1 MGSAVTDTLAPRS
14 RKVKIL
20 ATLGPA
26 SSDRRTIR
34 KLMLAGADAFRI
46 NMSHG
51 DQRQKARLVESI
63 RALEKEFKRST
74 TILFDLQGPKL
85 RVGQFK
91 GGSAELV
98 NGARFIFDRAD
109 KAGDARR
116 VTLPHPEL
124 FESIRPGTNILIDD
138 GKVRLNVLEAD
149 ERQIV
154 TEVKVG
160 GAVSDNKGV
169 NVPDVVVPIPALTD
183 KDRDDLQFALEQKAD
198 WIALSFVQRPED
210 VAEARSLIGERAS
223 LLAKIEKP
231 AAIDRLNDI
240 IALADAVMVARGDLG
255 VELPPEQ
262 VPPLQNKIVACARQF
277 GKPVVVATQMLESMV
292 TSPTPTRAEV
302 SDVATAIYD
311 GADAVMLSAESA
323 TGQYPYEAV
332 QMMDRIAASVESDPS
347 YQARIH
353 FTQTRLEPTTADAL
367 ASSARQ
373 IASTV
378 SATAMLCYTSSGSTA
393 RRIARERPP
402 VPLLAMSAS
411 MTTARRMGLLWGV
424 HAVHTRDVASFEE
437 MVEKAKR
444 MALRHGVA
452 KGGDRVICMAGIPFG
467 TAGSTN
473 VLHVVRLI
481 GDELERYSA
490 AKSGRD

>member
-1 MGSAVTDTLAPRS
+1 VSETLAPRN

-26 SSDRRTIR
+26 SSDATMIRRLLI
-34 KLMLAGADAFRI
+34 AGADAFRI

-51 DQRQKARLVESI
+51 DRKTKARLVEHI
-63 RALEKEFKRST
+63 RALEKEFHRPA

-85 RVGQFK
+85 RVGHFAGGRTMLEK
-91 GGSAELV
+91 GS
-98 NGARFIFDRAD
+98 RFIFDRSK
-109 KAGDARR
+109 KAGDSNR
-116 VTLPHPEL
+116 VQLPHEEL
-124 FESIRPGTNILIDD
+124 FDSIKPGAKILIDD
-138 GKVRLNVLEAD
+138 GKIRLNVIEAGGD
-149 ERQIV
+149 QIV
-154 TEVKVG
+154 SEVKVG

-169 NVPDVVVPIPALTD
+169 NVPDMVVPIPALTD
-183 KDRDDLQFALEQKAD
+183 KDRDDLQFALEQRAD

-210 VAEARSLIGERAS
+210 VAEARSLIGDRAA

-332 QMMDRIAASVESDPS
+332 QMMDRIAASVERDPS

-378 SATAMLCYTSSGSTA
+378 SATAMLCYSSSGSTA

-444 MALRHGVA
+444 MALRHQVA